1 MYDATVKSLKVTAL
15 RKRSYDDACG
25 TAHGLELIG
34 DRWALL
40 VLRELLLGPRRFSDL
55 RADLPGIS
63 ANVLTQRLDELEKRA
78 IVRRRRL
85 PPPASV
91 QVYEATE
98 WGLEARAVI
107 DALGRWAARSPWHDP
122 GLPLSGVSLMLSFT
136 NMLDARR
143 AQVFEGTV
151 ALRLG
156 EDVFVASVAHGAIE
170 VRRGTVDEGEAVI
183 TGQPTDVA
191 AVVYGGAPVDRL
203 AIQGNQSIAK
213 RFLKLFSLPP
223 KAADA
228 SAGAR
233 ATGRARR

>member
-1 MYDATVKSLKVTAL
+1 MYSATVKSQNLTEL
-15 RKRSYDDACG
+15 RKRSYGDACG

-40 VLRELLLGPRRFSDL
+40 VVRELLLGPRRFSDL

-63 ANVLTQRLDELEKRA
+63 ANVLTQRLEELEKRA

-122 GLPLSGVSLMLSFT
+122 ALPVSGVSIMLSFA

-143 AQVFEGTV
+143 AREFEGTV
-151 ALRLG
+151 ALRLA
-156 EDVFVASVAHGAIE
+156 EDVFVASVARGAIE
-170 VRRGTVDEGEAVI
+170 VRRGTVDEGMAVI
-183 TGQPTDVA
+183 TGEPTDVA

-203 AIQGNQSIAK
+203 AIQGNRSLAK
-213 RFLKLFSLPP
+213 RFLQLFSLPP
-223 KAADA
+223 KAADT

-233 ATGRARR
+233 TAGRARL